1 MYTALYRRYRPRT
14 FDEMVGQEHIVK
26 ILQKQIRTGE
36 IAHAYLFCGTRGTG
50 KTSAARIFA
59 KGVNCL
65 SEGERPCGHCENC
78 ESIQNGTFFDVIEID
93 AASNNRVENIRELRE
108 SVKYPPAAGK
118 CKVYIID
125 EVHMLSTAAFNALLK
140 TLEEPPEQVVFILAT
155 TEPHKLPATILSRC
169 LRLDFRRVPEAKIRE
184 KLRTVCEELGITC
197 EESALSLIAANGDG
211 SVRDALSILE
221 QCIPAGEKELL
232 RSDVVEILGTAGED
246 VMLEATDMLIDRD
259 IPGVMQ
265 IIDRISADGKD
276 ILQFTRDWIFHFR
289 NLMMSRFAER
299 LEDIFDMSCENA
311 EKVRAQG
318 QRMDMGLIS
327 AAIHELSAAANQ
339 ARYSTQ
345 PRVLL
350 EMAVVKLM
358 EPSLNDDREAL
369 VQRLTRLEQIIESGI
384 PVRTEKPEKPTTE
397 EKPNIKEEKTKEP
410 PQEPSPANK
419 PASKAEPEPEKTAEQ
434 VPPVEDLPPWEMPP
448 TEEMM
453 QAAFIPEEEEA
464 PTVTP
469 TPEKPEK
476 TPAENPAPQEPEPE
490 EVSEEPSEE
499 DPHRQELQQI
509 WDRAFKKAVGIRA
522 SLRLL
527 EHDIQALDEKEDVF
541 IVSVPSTIKK
551 NMLLQSGDIFEAALE
566 EITGKKLKLKA
577 EMGNRQDREKQMQNT
592 LNQLEEL
599 LGPGKLKVKE

>member
-26 ILQKQIRTGE
+26 ILKKQIRTGE

-65 SEGERPCGHCENC
+65 SEGERPCGHCDNC
-78 ESIQNGTFFDVIEID
+78 ESIQHGTFFDVIEID

-108 SVKYPPAAGK
+108 SVKYPPAAGR

-169 LRLDFRRVPEAKIRE
+169 LRLDFRRVPEMKIRE
-184 KLRTVCEELGITC
+184 KLCSVCEELGVAY

-246 VMLEATDMLIDRD
+246 VLLEITDMLVARD
-259 IPGVMQ
+259 IPGVLRT
-265 IIDRISADGKD
+265 IERISADGKD
-276 ILQFTRDWIFHFR
+276 ILQFTRDWIYHFR

-299 LEDIFDMSCENA
+299 LEDIFNMSCENA
-311 EKVRAQG
+311 EKVKAQG
-318 QRMDMGLIS
+318 ARMDMGLIS

-350 EMAVVKLM
+350 ELAVVKLM
-358 EPSLNDDREAL
+358 EPALNDDREAL
-369 VQRLTRLEQIIESGI
+369 VQRITRLEELAEKGNLQKTDIGFADGYKQDNNSTILYNNINNNNNVE
-384 PVRTEKPEKPTTE
+384 TELPDE
-397 EKPNIKEEKTKEP
+397 
-410 PQEPSPANK
+410 QPA
-419 PASKAEPEPEKTAEQ
+419 AETA
-434 VPPVEDLPPWEMPP
+434 PEDLPPWDQPP
-448 TEEMM
+448 SEELM
-453 QAAFIPEEEEA
+453 QAPYLPEEEFPE
-464 PTVTP
+464 VTP
-469 TPEKPEK
+469 EEPSAGKAPE
-476 TPAENPAPQEPEPE
+476 AQEEPVSRE
-490 EVSEEPSEE
+490 ESQSEEPAVEE
-499 DPHRQELQQI
+499 AAAPKEDSGKKELQQI
-509 WDRAFKKAVGIRA
+509 WQQAFEKAVARRA
-522 SLRLL
+522 SLKLL
-527 EHDIQALDEKEDVF
+527 EKDIRALGEDADSF
-541 IVSVPSTIKK
+541 TVSVTSTLKK
-551 NMLLQSGDIFEAALE
+551 NMLLQSADLFEESLE
-566 EITGKKLKLKA
+566 EVTGRKLKLKA
-577 EMGNRQDREKQMQNT
+577 ELAVRPQDREKQMKDT
-592 LNQLEEL
+592 LSQLEDL
-599 LGPGKLKVKE
+599 LGPGKLTVKD

>member
-26 ILQKQIRTGE
+26 ILKKQIRTGE

-65 SEGERPCGHCENC
+65 SEGERPCGHCDNC
-78 ESIQNGTFFDVIEID
+78 ESIQHGTFFDVIEID

-108 SVKYPPAAGK
+108 SVKYPPAAGR

-169 LRLDFRRVPEAKIRE
+169 LRLDFRRVPEMKIRE
-184 KLRTVCEELGITC
+184 KLCSVCEELGVAY

-246 VMLEATDMLIDRD
+246 VLLEITDMLVARD
-259 IPGVMQ
+259 IPGVLRT
-265 IIDRISADGKD
+265 IERISADGKD
-276 ILQFTRDWIFHFR
+276 ILQFTRDWIYHFR

-299 LEDIFDMSCENA
+299 LEDIFNMSCENA
-311 EKVRAQG
+311 EKVKAQG
-318 QRMDMGLIS
+318 ARMDMGLIS

-350 EMAVVKLM
+350 ELAVVKLM
-358 EPSLNDDREAL
+358 EPALNDDREAL
-369 VQRLTRLEQIIESGI
+369 VQRITRLEELAEKGNLQKTDIGFADGYKQDNNSTILYNNINNNNNVE
-384 PVRTEKPEKPTTE
+384 TELPDE
-397 EKPNIKEEKTKEP
+397 
-410 PQEPSPANK
+410 QPA
-419 PASKAEPEPEKTAEQ
+419 AETA
-434 VPPVEDLPPWEMPP
+434 PEDLPPWDQPP
-448 TEEMM
+448 SEELM
-453 QAAFIPEEEEA
+453 QAPYLPEEEFPE
-464 PTVTP
+464 VTP
-469 TPEKPEK
+469 EEPSAGKAPE
-476 TPAENPAPQEPEPE
+476 AQEEPVSRE
-490 EVSEEPSEE
+490 ESQSEEPAVEE
-499 DPHRQELQQI
+499 AAAPKEDSGKKELQQI
-509 WDRAFKKAVGIRA
+509 WQQAFEKAVARRA
-522 SLRLL
+522 SLKLL
-527 EHDIQALDEKEDVF
+527 EKDIRALGEDADSF
-541 IVSVPSTIKK
+541 TVSVTSTLKK
-551 NMLLQSGDIFEAALE
+551 NMLLQSADLFEESLE
-566 EITGKKLKLKA
+566 EVTGRKLKLKA
-577 EMGNRQDREKQMQNT
+577 ELAARPQDREKQMKDT
-592 LNQLEEL
+592 LSQLEDL
-599 LGPGKLKVKE
+599 LGPGKLTVKD

>member
-26 ILQKQIRTGE
+26 ILKKQIRTGE

-65 SEGERPCGHCENC
+65 SEGERPCGHCDNC
-78 ESIQNGTFFDVIEID
+78 ESIQHGTFFDVIEID

-108 SVKYPPAAGK
+108 SVKYPPAAGR

-169 LRLDFRRVPEAKIRE
+169 LRLDFRRVPEMKIRE
-184 KLRTVCEELGITC
+184 KLCSVCEELGVAY

-246 VMLEATDMLIDRD
+246 VLLEITDMLVARD
-259 IPGVMQ
+259 IPGVLRT
-265 IIDRISADGKD
+265 IERISADGKD
-276 ILQFTRDWIFHFR
+276 ILQFTRDWIYHFR

-299 LEDIFDMSCENA
+299 LEDIFNMSCENA
-311 EKVRAQG
+311 EKVKAQG
-318 QRMDMGLIS
+318 ARMDMGLIS

-350 EMAVVKLM
+350 ELAVVKLM
-358 EPSLNDDREAL
+358 EPALNDDREAL
-369 VQRLTRLEQIIESGI
+369 VQRITRLEELAEKGNLQKTDIGFADGYKQDNNSTILYNNINNNNVE
-384 PVRTEKPEKPTTE
+384 TELPDE
-397 EKPNIKEEKTKEP
+397 
-410 PQEPSPANK
+410 QPA
-419 PASKAEPEPEKTAEQ
+419 AETA
-434 VPPVEDLPPWEMPP
+434 PEDLPPWDQPP
-448 TEEMM
+448 SEELM
-453 QAAFIPEEEEA
+453 QAPYLPEEEFPE
-464 PTVTP
+464 VTP
-469 TPEKPEK
+469 EEPSAGKAPE
-476 TPAENPAPQEPEPE
+476 AQEEPVSRE
-490 EVSEEPSEE
+490 ESQSEEPAVEE
-499 DPHRQELQQI
+499 AAAPKEDSGKKELQQI
-509 WDRAFKKAVGIRA
+509 WQQAFEKAVARRA
-522 SLRLL
+522 SLKLL
-527 EHDIQALDEKEDVF
+527 EKDIRALGEDADSF
-541 IVSVPSTIKK
+541 TVSVTSTLKK
-551 NMLLQSGDIFEAALE
+551 NMLLQSADLFEESLE
-566 EITGKKLKLKA
+566 EVTGRKLKLKA
-577 EMGNRQDREKQMQNT
+577 ELAVRPQDREKQMKDT
-592 LNQLEEL
+592 LSQLEDL
-599 LGPGKLKVKE
+599 LGPGKLTVKD

>member
-26 ILQKQIRTGE
+26 ILKKQIRTGE

-65 SEGERPCGHCENC
+65 SEGERPCGHCDNC
-78 ESIQNGTFFDVIEID
+78 ESIQHGTFFDVIEID

-108 SVKYPPAAGK
+108 SVKYPPAAGR

-169 LRLDFRRVPEAKIRE
+169 LRLDFRRVPEMKIRE
-184 KLRTVCEELGITC
+184 KLCSVCEELGVAY

-246 VMLEATDMLIDRD
+246 VLLEITDMLVARD
-259 IPGVMQ
+259 IPGVLRT
-265 IIDRISADGKD
+265 IERISADGKD
-276 ILQFTRDWIFHFR
+276 ILQFTRDWIYHFR

-299 LEDIFDMSCENA
+299 LEDIFNMSCENA
-311 EKVRAQG
+311 EKVKAQG
-318 QRMDMGLIS
+318 ARMDMGLIS

-350 EMAVVKLM
+350 ELAVVKLM
-358 EPSLNDDREAL
+358 EPALNDDREAL
-369 VQRLTRLEQIIESGI
+369 VQRITRLEELAEKGNLQKTDIGFADGYKQDNNSTILYNNINNNNVE
-384 PVRTEKPEKPTTE
+384 TELPDE
-397 EKPNIKEEKTKEP
+397 
-410 PQEPSPANK
+410 QPA
-419 PASKAEPEPEKTAEQ
+419 AETA
-434 VPPVEDLPPWEMPP
+434 PEDLPPWDQPP
-448 TEEMM
+448 SEELM
-453 QAAFIPEEEEA
+453 QAPYLPEEEFPE
-464 PTVTP
+464 VTP
-469 TPEKPEK
+469 EEPSAGKAPE
-476 TPAENPAPQEPEPE
+476 AQEEPVSRE
-490 EVSEEPSEE
+490 ESQSEEPAVEEAAAPKE
-499 DPHRQELQQI
+499 DPGKKELQQI
-509 WDRAFKKAVGIRA
+509 WQQAFEKAVARRA
-522 SLRLL
+522 SLKLL
-527 EHDIQALDEKEDVF
+527 EKDIRALGEDADSF
-541 IVSVPSTIKK
+541 TVSVTSTLKK
-551 NMLLQSGDIFEAALE
+551 NMLLQSADLFEESLE
-566 EITGKKLKLKA
+566 EVTGRKLKLKA
-577 EMGNRQDREKQMQNT
+577 ELAARPQDREKQMKDT
-592 LNQLEEL
+592 LSQLEDL
-599 LGPGKLKVKE
+599 LGPGKLTVKD

>member
-26 ILQKQIRTGE
+26 ILKKQIRTGE

-65 SEGERPCGHCENC
+65 SEGERPCGHCDNC
-78 ESIQNGTFFDVIEID
+78 ESIQHGTFFDVIEID

-108 SVKYPPAAGK
+108 SVKYPPAAGR

-169 LRLDFRRVPEAKIRE
+169 LRLDFRRVPEMKIRE
-184 KLRTVCEELGITC
+184 KLCSVCEELGVAY

-246 VMLEATDMLIDRD
+246 VLLEITDMLVARD
-259 IPGVMQ
+259 IPGVLR
-265 IIDRISADGKD
+265 IIERISADGKD
-276 ILQFTRDWIFHFR
+276 ILQFTRDWIYHFR

-299 LEDIFDMSCENA
+299 LEDIFNMSCENA
-311 EKVRAQG
+311 EKVKAQG
-318 QRMDMGLIS
+318 ARMDMGLIS

-350 EMAVVKLM
+350 ELAVVKLM
-358 EPSLNDDREAL
+358 EPALNDDREAL
-369 VQRLTRLEQIIESGI
+369 VQRITRLEELAEKGNLQKTDIGFADGYKQDNNSTILYNNINNNNNVE
-384 PVRTEKPEKPTTE
+384 TELPDE
-397 EKPNIKEEKTKEP
+397 
-410 PQEPSPANK
+410 QPA
-419 PASKAEPEPEKTAEQ
+419 AETA
-434 VPPVEDLPPWEMPP
+434 PEDLPPWDQPP
-448 TEEMM
+448 SEELM
-453 QAAFIPEEEEA
+453 QAPYLPEEEFPE
-464 PTVTP
+464 VTP
-469 TPEKPEK
+469 EEPSAGKAPE
-476 TPAENPAPQEPEPE
+476 AQEEPVSRE
-490 EVSEEPSEE
+490 ESQSEEPAVEE
-499 DPHRQELQQI
+499 AAAPKEDSGKKELQQI
-509 WDRAFKKAVGIRA
+509 WQQAFEKAVARRA
-522 SLRLL
+522 SLKLL
-527 EHDIQALDEKEDVF
+527 EKDIRALGEDADSF
-541 IVSVPSTIKK
+541 TVSVTSTLKK
-551 NMLLQSGDIFEAALE
+551 NMLLQSADLFEESLE
-566 EITGKKLKLKA
+566 EVTGRKLKLKA
-577 EMGNRQDREKQMQNT
+577 ELAARPQDREKQMKDT
-592 LNQLEEL
+592 LSQLEDL
-599 LGPGKLKVKE
+599 LGPGKLTVKD

>member
-26 ILQKQIRTGE
+26 ILKKQIRTGE

-78 ESIQNGTFFDVIEID
+78 ESIQHGTFFDVIEID

-108 SVKYPPAAGK
+108 SVKYPPAAGR

-169 LRLDFRRVPEAKIRE
+169 LRLDFRRVPEMKIRD
-184 KLRTVCEELGITC
+184 KLKSVCDELGVAY

-232 RSDVVEILGTAGED
+232 RGDVVDILGTAGED
-246 VMLEATDMLIDRD
+246 VLLQMTDMLVERD
-259 IPGVMQ
+259 IPGVLQ
-265 IIDRISADGKD
+265 TIERISADGKD
-276 ILQFTRDWIFHFR
+276 ILQFTRDWIYHFR

-299 LEDIFDMSCENA
+299 LEDIFNMSCENA

-318 QRMDMGLIS
+318 ERVDMGLIS

-350 EMAVVKLM
+350 ELAVVKLM
-358 EPSLNDDREAL
+358 EPALNDDREAL
-369 VQRLTRLEQIIESGI
+369 IQRLTRLEELAEKGALQKTGTEFDDAKKESTIIYNNIINNNNVETETEAEMPPADIPPWDLPPSEELMQAPYLPEEENLPDPAESSAEEAAAQPKGA
-384 PVRTEKPEKPTTE
+384 PAEKPE
-397 EKPNIKEEKTKEP
+397 I
-410 PQEPSPANK
+410 PS
-419 PASKAEPEPEKTAEQ
+419 EPEP
-434 VPPVEDLPPWEMPP
+434 
-448 TEEMM
+448 
-453 QAAFIPEEEEA
+453 
-464 PTVTP
+464 
-469 TPEKPEK
+469 
-476 TPAENPAPQEPEPE
+476 
-490 EVSEEPSEE
+490 SESE
-499 DPHRQELQQI
+499 DPKQKELQQV
-509 WDRAFKKAVGIRA
+509 WQQVFEKAVGRRA
-522 SLRLL
+522 SLKLL
-527 EHDIQALDEKEDVF
+527 ANDIRALDEGPDSF
-541 IVSVPSTIKK
+541 TVSVTSNLKK
-551 NMLLQSGDIFEAALE
+551 NMLLQNGELFEESLE
-566 EITGKKLKLKA
+566 EVTGKKLKLKA
-577 EMGNRQDREKQMQNT
+577 ELGVRPQDREKQMQNT
-592 LNQLEEL
+592 LSQLEEL
-599 LGPGKLKVKE
+599 LGPGKLTVKE

>member
-26 ILQKQIRTGE
+26 ILKKQIRTGE

-65 SEGERPCGHCENC
+65 SEGERPCGHCDNC
-78 ESIQNGTFFDVIEID
+78 ESIQHGTFFDVIEID

-108 SVKYPPAAGK
+108 SVKYPPAAGR

-169 LRLDFRRVPEAKIRE
+169 LRLDFRRVPEMKIRE
-184 KLRTVCEELGITC
+184 KLCSVCEELGVAY

-246 VMLEATDMLIDRD
+246 VLLEITDMLVARD
-259 IPGVMQ
+259 IPGVLRT
-265 IIDRISADGKD
+265 IERISADGKD
-276 ILQFTRDWIFHFR
+276 ILQFTRDWIYHFR

-299 LEDIFDMSCENA
+299 LEDIFNMSCENA
-311 EKVRAQG
+311 EKVKAQG
-318 QRMDMGLIS
+318 ARMDMGLIS

-350 EMAVVKLM
+350 ELAVVKLM
-358 EPSLNDDREAL
+358 EPALNDDREAL
-369 VQRLTRLEQIIESGI
+369 VQRITRLEELAEKGNLQKTDIGFADGYKQDNNSTILYNNINNNNNNVE
-384 PVRTEKPEKPTTE
+384 TELPDE
-397 EKPNIKEEKTKEP
+397 
-410 PQEPSPANK
+410 QPA
-419 PASKAEPEPEKTAEQ
+419 AETA
-434 VPPVEDLPPWEMPP
+434 PEDLPPWDQPP
-448 TEEMM
+448 SEELM
-453 QAAFIPEEEEA
+453 QAPYLPEEEF
-464 PTVTP
+464 PDVTP
-469 TPEKPEK
+469 EEPSAGKAPE
-476 TPAENPAPQEPEPE
+476 AQEEPVSRVE
-490 EVSEEPSEE
+490 SQSEEPAVEE
-499 DPHRQELQQI
+499 AAAPKEDSGKKELQQI
-509 WDRAFKKAVGIRA
+509 WQQAFEKAVARRA
-522 SLRLL
+522 SLKLL
-527 EHDIQALDEKEDVF
+527 EKDIRALGEDADSF
-541 IVSVPSTIKK
+541 TVSVTSTLKK
-551 NMLLQSGDIFEAALE
+551 NMLLQSADLFEESLE
-566 EITGKKLKLKA
+566 EVTGRKLKLKA
-577 EMGNRQDREKQMQNT
+577 ELAARPQDREKQMKDT
-592 LNQLEEL
+592 LSQLEDL
-599 LGPGKLKVKE
+599 LGPGKLTVKD

>member
-26 ILQKQIRTGE
+26 ILKKQIRTGE

-65 SEGERPCGHCENC
+65 SEGERPCGHCDNC
-78 ESIQNGTFFDVIEID
+78 ESIQHGTFFDVIEID

-108 SVKYPPAAGK
+108 SVKYPPAAGR

-169 LRLDFRRVPEAKIRE
+169 LRLDFRRVPEMKIRE
-184 KLRTVCEELGITC
+184 KLCSVCEELGVAY

-246 VMLEATDMLIDRD
+246 VLLEITDMLVARD
-259 IPGVMQ
+259 IPGVLRT
-265 IIDRISADGKD
+265 IERISADGKD
-276 ILQFTRDWIFHFR
+276 ILQFTRDWIYHFR

-299 LEDIFDMSCENA
+299 LEDIFNMSCENA
-311 EKVRAQG
+311 EKVKAQG
-318 QRMDMGLIS
+318 ARMDMGLIS

-350 EMAVVKLM
+350 ELAVVKLM
-358 EPSLNDDREAL
+358 EPALNDDREAL
-369 VQRLTRLEQIIESGI
+369 VQRITRLEELAEKGNLQKTDIGFADGYKQDNNSTILYNNINNNNNVE
-384 PVRTEKPEKPTTE
+384 TELPDE
-397 EKPNIKEEKTKEP
+397 
-410 PQEPSPANK
+410 QPA
-419 PASKAEPEPEKTAEQ
+419 AETA
-434 VPPVEDLPPWEMPP
+434 PEDLPPWDQPP
-448 TEEMM
+448 SEELM
-453 QAAFIPEEEEA
+453 QAPYLPEEEFPE
-464 PTVTP
+464 VTP
-469 TPEKPEK
+469 EEPSAGKAPE
-476 TPAENPAPQEPEPE
+476 AQEEPVSRE
-490 EVSEEPSEE
+490 ESQSEEPAVEE
-499 DPHRQELQQI
+499 AAAPKEDSGRKELQQI
-509 WDRAFKKAVGIRA
+509 WQQAFEKAIARRA
-522 SLRLL
+522 SLKLL
-527 EHDIQALDEKEDVF
+527 EKDIRALGEDADSF
-541 IVSVPSTIKK
+541 TVSVTSTLKK
-551 NMLLQSGDIFEAALE
+551 NMLLQSADLFEESLE
-566 EITGKKLKLKA
+566 EVTGRKLKLKA
-577 EMGNRQDREKQMQNT
+577 ELAARPQDREKQMKDT
-592 LNQLEEL
+592 LSQLEDL
-599 LGPGKLKVKE
+599 LGPGKLTVKD

>member
-26 ILQKQIRTGE
+26 ILKKQIRTGE

-65 SEGERPCGHCENC
+65 SEGERPCGHCDNC
-78 ESIQNGTFFDVIEID
+78 ESIQHGTFFDVIEID

-108 SVKYPPAAGK
+108 SVKYPPAAGR

-169 LRLDFRRVPEAKIRE
+169 LRLDFRRVPEMKIRE
-184 KLRTVCEELGITC
+184 KLCSVCEELGVAY

-246 VMLEATDMLIDRD
+246 VLLEITDMLVARD
-259 IPGVMQ
+259 IPGVLRT
-265 IIDRISADGKD
+265 IERISADGKD
-276 ILQFTRDWIFHFR
+276 ILQFTRDWIYHFR

-299 LEDIFDMSCENA
+299 LEDIFNMSCENA
-311 EKVRAQG
+311 EKVKAQG
-318 QRMDMGLIS
+318 ARMDMGLIS

-350 EMAVVKLM
+350 ELAVVKLM
-358 EPSLNDDREAL
+358 EPALNDDREAL
-369 VQRLTRLEQIIESGI
+369 VQRITRLEELA
-384 PVRTEKPEKPTTE
+384 EKGNLQKTDIGFADGYKQDNNSTILYNSINNNNVETDLPDEQPE
-397 EKPNIKEEKTKEP
+397 
-410 PQEPSPANK
+410 
-419 PASKAEPEPEKTAEQ
+419 AETA
-434 VPPVEDLPPWEMPP
+434 PEDLPPWDQPP
-448 TEEMM
+448 SEELM
-453 QAAFIPEEEEA
+453 QAPYLPEEEFPEVTPEEPSAGKAPEA
-464 PTVTP
+464 P
-469 TPEKPEK
+469 E
-476 TPAENPAPQEPEPE
+476 EPVSRE
-490 EVSEEPSEE
+490 ESQSEEPAVEE
-499 DPHRQELQQI
+499 AAAPKEDSGQKELQQI
-509 WDRAFKKAVGIRA
+509 WQQAFEKAVARRA
-522 SLRLL
+522 SLKLL
-527 EHDIQALDEKEDVF
+527 EKDIRALGEDADSF
-541 IVSVPSTIKK
+541 TVSVTSTLKK
-551 NMLLQSGDIFEAALE
+551 NMLLQSADLFEESLE
-566 EITGKKLKLKA
+566 EVTGRKLKLKA
-577 EMGNRQDREKQMQNT
+577 ELAARPQDREKQMKDT
-592 LNQLEEL
+592 LSQLEDL
-599 LGPGKLKVKE
+599 LGPGKLTVKD

>member
-26 ILQKQIRTGE
+26 ILKKQIRTGE

-65 SEGERPCGHCENC
+65 SDGERPCGHCENC

-184 KLRTVCEELGITC
+184 KLRTVCEELEIEY

-246 VMLEATDMLIDRD
+246 VMLEATDMLIERD

-369 VQRLTRLEQIIESGI
+369 VQRLTRLEQIIESGV
-384 PVRTEKPEKPTTE
+384 PVRTEKPTVKEKPI
-397 EKPNIKEEKTKEP
+397 IKEETPKEEITKEP
-410 PQEPSPANK
+410 EKEPAPAETAA
-419 PASKAEPEPEKTAEQ
+419 PVAEE
-434 VPPVEDLPPWEMPP
+434 LPPWEMPP

-464 PTVTP
+464 PP
-469 TPEKPEK
+469 EAPAPEKP
-476 TPAENPAPQEPEPE
+476 AERVAESSAHKEPEPE
-490 EVSEEPSEE
+490 EVFEEPSEE
-499 DPHRQELQQI
+499 DPHKQELQQI
-509 WDRAFKKAVGIRA
+509 WDQAFKKAVSIRA

-551 NMLLQSGDIFEAALE
+551 NMLLQSGGLFEDALE

-577 EMGNRQDREKQMQNT
+577 EMGNRQDREKQMKNT

>member
-26 ILQKQIRTGE
+26 ILKKQIRTGE

-65 SEGERPCGHCENC
+65 SEGERPCGHCDNC
-78 ESIQNGTFFDVIEID
+78 ESIQHGTFFDVIEID

-108 SVKYPPAAGK
+108 SVKYPPAAGR

-169 LRLDFRRVPEAKIRE
+169 LRLDFRRVPEMKIRE
-184 KLRTVCEELGITC
+184 KLCSVCEELGVAY
-197 EESALSLIAANGDG
+197 EESALSLIASNGDG

-246 VMLEATDMLIDRD
+246 VLLEITDMLVARD
-259 IPGVMQ
+259 IPGVLRT
-265 IIDRISADGKD
+265 IERISADGKD
-276 ILQFTRDWIFHFR
+276 ILQFTRDWIYHFR

-299 LEDIFDMSCENA
+299 LEDIFNMSCENA
-311 EKVRAQG
+311 EKVKAQG
-318 QRMDMGLIS
+318 ARMDMGLIS

-350 EMAVVKLM
+350 ELAVVKLM
-358 EPSLNDDREAL
+358 EPALNDDREAL
-369 VQRLTRLEQIIESGI
+369 VQRITRLEELA
-384 PVRTEKPEKPTTE
+384 EKG
-397 EKPNIKEEKTKEP
+397 NLQKTDIGFADGYKQDNNSTILYNNTNNNNNVETGLP
-410 PQEPSPANK
+410 DEQPA
-419 PASKAEPEPEKTAEQ
+419 AETA
-434 VPPVEDLPPWEMPP
+434 PEDLPPWDQPP
-448 TEEMM
+448 SEELM
-453 QAAFIPEEEEA
+453 QAPYLPEEEFPE
-464 PTVTP
+464 VTP
-469 TPEKPEK
+469 EEPSAGKAPE
-476 TPAENPAPQEPEPE
+476 AQEEPVSRE
-490 EVSEEPSEE
+490 ESQSEEPAVEE
-499 DPHRQELQQI
+499 AAAPKADPGKKELQQI
-509 WDRAFKKAVGIRA
+509 WQQAFEKAVARRA
-522 SLRLL
+522 SLKLL
-527 EHDIQALDEKEDVF
+527 EKDIRALGEDADSF
-541 IVSVPSTIKK
+541 TVSVTSTLKK
-551 NMLLQSGDIFEAALE
+551 NMLLQSADLFEESLE
-566 EITGKKLKLKA
+566 EVTGRKLKLKA
-577 EMGNRQDREKQMQNT
+577 ELAARPQDREKQMKDT
-592 LNQLEEL
+592 LSQLEDL
-599 LGPGKLKVKE
+599 LGPGKLTVKD

>member
-26 ILQKQIRTGE
+26 ILKKQIRTGE

-65 SEGERPCGHCENC
+65 SEGERPCGHCDNC
-78 ESIQNGTFFDVIEID
+78 ESIQHGTFFDVIEID

-108 SVKYPPAAGK
+108 SVKYPPAAGR

-169 LRLDFRRVPEAKIRE
+169 LRLDFRRVPEMKIRE
-184 KLRTVCEELGITC
+184 KLCSVCEELGVAY

-246 VMLEATDMLIDRD
+246 VLLEITDMLVARD
-259 IPGVMQ
+259 IPGVLRT
-265 IIDRISADGKD
+265 IERISADGKD
-276 ILQFTRDWIFHFR
+276 ILQFTRDWIYHFR

-299 LEDIFDMSCENA
+299 LEDIFNMSCENA
-311 EKVRAQG
+311 EKVKAQG
-318 QRMDMGLIS
+318 ARMDMGLIS

-350 EMAVVKLM
+350 ELAVVKLM
-358 EPSLNDDREAL
+358 EPALNDDREAL
-369 VQRLTRLEQIIESGI
+369 VQRITRLEELAEKGNLQKTDIGFADGYKQDNNSTILYNNINNNVE
-384 PVRTEKPEKPTTE
+384 TELPDEQPE
-397 EKPNIKEEKTKEP
+397 
-410 PQEPSPANK
+410 
-419 PASKAEPEPEKTAEQ
+419 AETA
-434 VPPVEDLPPWEMPP
+434 PEDLPPWDQPP
-448 TEEMM
+448 SEELM
-453 QAAFIPEEEEA
+453 QAPYLPEEEFPE
-464 PTVTP
+464 VTP
-469 TPEKPEK
+469 EEPSAGRAPE
-476 TPAENPAPQEPEPE
+476 AQEEPVSRE
-490 EVSEEPSEE
+490 ESQSEEPAVEE
-499 DPHRQELQQI
+499 AAAPKEDSGKKELQQI
-509 WDRAFKKAVGIRA
+509 WQQAFEKAVARRA
-522 SLRLL
+522 SLKLL
-527 EHDIQALDEKEDVF
+527 EKDIRALGEEADSF
-541 IVSVPSTIKK
+541 TVSVTSTLKK
-551 NMLLQSGDIFEAALE
+551 NMLLQSADLFEESLE
-566 EITGKKLKLKA
+566 EVTGRKLKLKA
-577 EMGNRQDREKQMQNT
+577 ELAARPQDREKQMKDT
-592 LNQLEEL
+592 LSQLEDL
-599 LGPGKLKVKE
+599 LGPGKLTVKD

>member
-26 ILQKQIRTGE
+26 ILKKQIRTGE

-65 SEGERPCGHCENC
+65 SEGERPCGHCDNC
-78 ESIQNGTFFDVIEID
+78 ESIQHGTFFDVIEID

-108 SVKYPPAAGK
+108 SVKYPPAAGR

-169 LRLDFRRVPEAKIRE
+169 LRLDFRRVPEMKIRE
-184 KLRTVCEELGITC
+184 KLCSVCEELGVAY

-246 VMLEATDMLIDRD
+246 VLLEITDMLVARD
-259 IPGVMQ
+259 IPGVLRT
-265 IIDRISADGKD
+265 IERISADGKD
-276 ILQFTRDWIFHFR
+276 ILQFTRDWIYHFR

-299 LEDIFDMSCENA
+299 LEDIFNMSCENA
-311 EKVRAQG
+311 EKVKAQG
-318 QRMDMGLIS
+318 ARMDMGLIS

-350 EMAVVKLM
+350 ELAVVKLM
-358 EPSLNDDREAL
+358 EPALNDDREAL
-369 VQRLTRLEQIIESGI
+369 VQRITRLEELAEKGNLQKTDIGFADGYKQDNNSTILYNNINNNNVE
-384 PVRTEKPEKPTTE
+384 TELPDE
-397 EKPNIKEEKTKEP
+397 
-410 PQEPSPANK
+410 QPA
-419 PASKAEPEPEKTAEQ
+419 AETA
-434 VPPVEDLPPWEMPP
+434 PEDLPPWDQPP
-448 TEEMM
+448 SEELM
-453 QAAFIPEEEEA
+453 QAPYLPEEEFPE
-464 PTVTP
+464 VTP
-469 TPEKPEK
+469 EEPSAGKAPE
-476 TPAENPAPQEPEPE
+476 AQEEPVSRE
-490 EVSEEPSEE
+490 ESQSEEPAVEEAAAPKE
-499 DPHRQELQQI
+499 DPGKKELQQI
-509 WDRAFKKAVGIRA
+509 WQQAFEKAVARRA
-522 SLRLL
+522 SLKLL
-527 EHDIQALDEKEDVF
+527 EKDIRALGEDADSF
-541 IVSVPSTIKK
+541 TVSVTSTLKK
-551 NMLLQSGDIFEAALE
+551 NMLLQSADLFEESLE
-566 EITGKKLKLKA
+566 EVTGRKLKLKA
-577 EMGNRQDREKQMQNT
+577 ELAVRPQDREKQMKDT
-592 LNQLEEL
+592 LSQLEDL
-599 LGPGKLKVKE
+599 LGPGKLTVKD

>member
-26 ILQKQIRTGE
+26 ILKKQIRTGE

-65 SEGERPCGHCENC
+65 SEGERPCGHCDNC
-78 ESIQNGTFFDVIEID
+78 ESIQHGTFFDVIEID

-108 SVKYPPAAGK
+108 SVKYPPAAGR

-169 LRLDFRRVPEAKIRE
+169 LRLDFRRVPEMKIRE
-184 KLRTVCEELGITC
+184 KLCSVCEELGVAY

-232 RSDVVEILGTAGED
+232 RSDVVEILGTAGEE
-246 VMLEATDMLIDRD
+246 VLLEITDMLVARD
-259 IPGVMQ
+259 IPGVLRT
-265 IIDRISADGKD
+265 IERISADGKD
-276 ILQFTRDWIFHFR
+276 ILQFTRDWIYHFR

-299 LEDIFDMSCENA
+299 LEDIFNMSCENA
-311 EKVRAQG
+311 EKVKAQG
-318 QRMDMGLIS
+318 ARMDMGLIS

-350 EMAVVKLM
+350 ELAVVKLM
-358 EPSLNDDREAL
+358 EPALNDDREAL
-369 VQRLTRLEQIIESGI
+369 VQRITRLEELAEKGNLQKTDIGFADGYKQDNNSTILYNNINNNNNVE
-384 PVRTEKPEKPTTE
+384 TELPDE
-397 EKPNIKEEKTKEP
+397 
-410 PQEPSPANK
+410 QPA
-419 PASKAEPEPEKTAEQ
+419 AETA
-434 VPPVEDLPPWEMPP
+434 PEDLPPWDQPP
-448 TEEMM
+448 SEELM
-453 QAAFIPEEEEA
+453 QAPYLPEEEFPE
-464 PTVTP
+464 VTP
-469 TPEKPEK
+469 EEPSAGKAPE
-476 TPAENPAPQEPEPE
+476 AQEEPVSRE
-490 EVSEEPSEE
+490 ESQSEEPAVEE
-499 DPHRQELQQI
+499 AAAPKEDSGKKELQQI
-509 WDRAFKKAVGIRA
+509 WQQAFEKAVARRA
-522 SLRLL
+522 SLKLL
-527 EHDIQALDEKEDVF
+527 EKDIRALGEDADSF
-541 IVSVPSTIKK
+541 TVSVTSTLKK
-551 NMLLQSGDIFEAALE
+551 NMLLQSADLFEESLE
-566 EITGKKLKLKA
+566 EVTGRKLKLKA
-577 EMGNRQDREKQMQNT
+577 ELAARPQDREKQMKDT
-592 LNQLEEL
+592 LSQLEDL
-599 LGPGKLKVKE
+599 LGPGKLTVKD